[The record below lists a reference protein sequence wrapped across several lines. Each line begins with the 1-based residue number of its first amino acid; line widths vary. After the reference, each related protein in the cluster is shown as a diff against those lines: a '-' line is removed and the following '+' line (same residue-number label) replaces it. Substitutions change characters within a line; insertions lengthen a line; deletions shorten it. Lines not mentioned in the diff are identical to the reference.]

1 MNRANFPKIFLIS
14 SLLVLSVLSVSSL
27 AEGVPSGKEYIIGAE
42 DVLEIQVW
50 GHDDLHR
57 TVEVS
62 QEGAFTFPLI
72 GKIYAAGLSVFELEK
87 LLRERLADGYL
98 VKPNVTVG
106 LEKYGSKKVFILGEV
121 KKPGPY
127 LIKGKMH
134 LLALISE
141 AGGLT
146 EDAGRKVTIT
156 RPGPPGDMDGPG
168 SSDKAGENLVIT
180 LDLDQLAAGNSSD
193 RSFVAPG
200 DTVHVNRA
208 PRFFVTGEVKKP
220 GAFKWENGLTVCKAI
235 AMAGGP
241 TIKGAPNR
249 TKIQRAENGSERE
262 FRPKMC
268 DPVMPDDIV
277 KVPVSYF

>member
-1 MNRANFPKIFLIS
+1 MNRANCPKIFLIS
-14 SLLVLSVLSVSSL
+14 SLLVLSVLSLSSL
-27 AEGVPSGKEYIIGAE
+27 AGEVPSGKEYIIGAE

-50 GHDDLHR
+50 GQDDLHR

-62 QEGAFTFPLI
+62 QEGAFSFPLI
-72 GKIYAAGLSVFELEK
+72 GKIDAVGLSVFELEN

-98 VKPNVTVG
+98 VKPYVTVG
-106 LEKYGSKKVFILGEV
+106 LEKYGSKKVFILGDV
-121 KKPGPY
+121 KNPGPY
-127 LIKGKMH
+127 LIKGKID

-146 EDAGRKVTIT
+146 EDAGQKVTIT
-156 RPGPPGDMDGPG
+156 RPGPPENMDGPG
-168 SSDKAGENLVIT
+168 PLNKAGENRVII
-180 LDLDQLAAGNSSD
+180 LDLDQFTAGDSND
-193 RSFVAPG
+193 RFFVAPG
-200 DTVHVNRA
+200 DSIYVSRA

-220 GAFKWENGLTVCKAI
+220 GEFKWENGLTVRKAI

-249 TKIQRAENGSERE
+249 TQIQRAENGSERE
-262 FRPKMC
+262 FRPKIC

>member
-1 MNRANFPKIFLIS
+1 
-14 SLLVLSVLSVSSL
+14 
-27 AEGVPSGKEYIIGAE
+27 
-42 DVLEIQVW
+42 
-50 GHDDLHR
+50 
-57 TVEVS
+57 
-62 QEGAFTFPLI
+62 
-72 GKIYAAGLSVFELEK
+72 
-87 LLRERLADGYL
+87 LADGYL
-98 VKPNVTVG
+98 VKPCVTVG

-121 KKPGPY
+121 KKPGPH
-127 LIKGKMH
+127 LLKGKIH
-134 LLALISE
+134 LLALIAE

-156 RPGPPGDMDGPG
+156 RPGPP
-168 SSDKAGENLVIT
+168 SDKAGENLVIIT
-180 LDLDQLAAGNSSD
+180 LDLDQLTAGNGSE

-200 DTVHVNRA
+200 DSVHVNRA

-220 GAFKWENGLTVCKAI
+220 GTFKWENGLTVCKAI

-241 TIKGAPNR
+241 TIKAAPNR

>member
-1 MNRANFPKIFLIS
+1 MNRANCPKIFLIS
-14 SLLVLSVLSVSSL
+14 SLLLLSVLSLSSL
-27 AEGVPSGKEYIIGAE
+27 AGEVPSGKEYIIGAE

-62 QEGAFTFPLI
+62 QEGSFTFPLI
-72 GKIYAAGLSVFELEK
+72 GKIDAVGLSVFELEN
-87 LLRERLADGYL
+87 LLMERLADGYL
-98 VKPNVTVG
+98 VKPCVTVG

-121 KKPGPY
+121 EKPGPY
-127 LIKGKMH
+127 LLKGRID

-146 EDAGRKVTIT
+146 EDAGQKVTVT
-156 RPGPPGDMDGPG
+156 RSGLPENMNGPGP
-168 SSDKAGENLVIT
+168 SEKAEENQVII
-180 LDLDQLAAGNSSD
+180 LDLDQLNAGDSNE
-193 RSFVAPG
+193 RYFVAPG
-200 DTVHVNRA
+200 DSVHVSRA
-208 PRFFVTGEVKKP
+208 SRFFVTGEVKNP
-220 GAFKWENGLTVCKAI
+220 GEFKWEKGLTVRQAI

-249 TKIQRAENGSERE
+249 TQIQRNDNGSELE

-277 KVPVSYF
+277 KVPLSYF